1 MLHTVS
7 YIPSNTCITNV
18 SKTQKD
24 LNRATGRKNVEM
36 EENCYSFPTPTTTTT
51 TTLAPTAKTSASAD
65 CCPMLELVFRQE
77 KAMFLKQ
84 ANTFNDNSVYLNI
97 ESGQFLW
104 YSKYKSD
111 WIWIVSPQVG
121 STNTAMY
128 IGNQAVACPTDV
140 HEKKWFYWANKKFN
154 PGIITLK
161 CATDSK
167 ESFQMN
173 AQTELSDEFIIH
185 GNRQIEN
192 YTKDSKWLEWT
203 EWSPCSFKKCDG
215 KEMRTR
221 TRYCQNPTDDGQCI
235 GESFQKSAC
244 PVNECVQLR
253 WVYRFSQY
261 ASLIG

>member
-1 MLHTVS
+1 
-7 YIPSNTCITNV
+7 
-18 SKTQKD
+18 
-24 LNRATGRKNVEM
+24 M
-36 EENCYSFPTPTTTTT
+36 EDSCYSFPTPTTTTK
-51 TTLAPTAKTSASAD
+51 AIISSTATTSATAD

-77 KAMFLKQ
+77 KTMFLKQ
-84 ANTFNDNSVYLNI
+84 ANTFNDHSVYLNI

-167 ESFQMN
+167 DSFQMLK
-173 AQTELSDEFIIH
+173 THSLSESLWLTDQWWVII
-185 GNRQIEN
+185 GSTICTNWN
-192 YTKDSKWLEWT
+192 
-203 EWSPCSFKKCDG
+203 
-215 KEMRTR
+215 
-221 TRYCQNPTDDGQCI
+221 
-235 GESFQKSAC
+235 
-244 PVNECVQLR
+244 
-253 WVYRFSQY
+253 
-261 ASLIG
+261 LI